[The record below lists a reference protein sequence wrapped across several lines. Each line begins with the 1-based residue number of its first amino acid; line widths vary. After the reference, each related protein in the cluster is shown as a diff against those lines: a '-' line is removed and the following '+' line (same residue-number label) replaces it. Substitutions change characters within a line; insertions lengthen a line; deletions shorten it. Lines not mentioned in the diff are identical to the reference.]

1 MVDKRG
7 TWKDA
12 VSCTMELKS
21 IFAVA
26 VVLILFIS
34 PGFSQELSPKGRNV
48 CKTTGSPESA
58 AAVCCG
64 GWAQLGE
71 ECIIPLCEGNFTCK
85 ENEVCVRPNECRCR
99 HGYFGASCDTKCP
112 TQFWGPDCK
121 GKCNCYPNGKCDDV
135 TGACT
140 CNPNRWGFNCEK
152 PCACQKG
159 KCDQET
165 GKCTCHAGFWGPQ
178 CANQCYCAINS
189 VCDQATGRCLCQPGW
204 FGRSCNTQ
212 CACNGSPCEQFT
224 GRCQCRERLWGQ
236 HCERYCQCVHGKCNQ
251 ADGSCT
257 CKPGFRGKFCREPC
271 PAGFY
276 GQNCRNRCGHCKGQ
290 QPCKVTEG
298 RCITCER
305 GWNGTKCDQ
314 MCVPG
319 FFGENCQDVCPPC
332 KDGHHCSRIDGKCP
346 HCNPGWIG
354 DRCEVRCS
362 NGTYGDR
369 CENDC
374 SHCFN
379 GDCHF
384 ATGECLCNPGFHGT
398 YCNLTCGFGQ
408 YGVNCAQTCPCHD
421 MNCDRMSG
429 DCILLPN
436 QRMGVI
442 AVAVLLVLLLGLLC
456 CCCLCH
462 NKGDS
467 SEQDNS
473 TSGKK
478 AKRLLCGRFSRIST
492 KLPRIPLRRH
502 KLPKVVVAHHDPDTF
517 NCSFIEPPSE
527 VEPQSTT
534 WSDQGSFSSFET
546 SEDGPVYCIP
556 HEDTVDESNEKSSST
571 AVAESTAEED
581 AGEYTSLKETVPAAD
596 QPLLKSTDSEG
607 GSTSGSESTTGALYA
622 QIARLS
628 KQSKEDEDGCIIEIK
643 GNGKPPSP
651 ERTKPRPPDPS
662 TKPKVSWIHGATT
675 TTPTNTPEKGGKGE
689 SGTPSE
695 KPKNKEK
702 EKSGKDKTKD
712 KKSPDGK
719 ATSGG
724 ETAGG
729 DSPSKAKAQKGRTVE
744 EHREH
749 INGVVQNA
757 LKKIS
762 SFHSD
767 KKAAKDKDKDKD
779 KDKEP
784 EPLKDEAAPKSPK
797 IMHMPQHMHM
807 NSEAATLLA
816 AQLKEKTQS
825 INRNEG
831 LVGVVKTNGLSTPQM
846 REQRE
851 KPTPP
856 QKAKRSVG
864 SVGSGGT
871 PQGQGSSTTKPLL
884 PTTGSLQKMV
894 APAVV
899 SDSAVE
905 STEPRSPE
913 KQQLTAAAMNGS
925 KTAEVSGGG
934 GGGGVGVGVGVGGGD
949 STPKKTPIKK
959 PPRKKGKEGNAP
971 DTPETKATPKT
982 AIMPPQVVK
991 NN

>member
-1 MVDKRG
+1 MVDKKG
-7 TWKDA
+7 AWKDA

-21 IFAVA
+21 IFTVA
-26 VVLILFIS
+26 VVLCLFIS
-34 PGFSQELSPKGRNV
+34 PTLSQELHPKGRNV
-48 CKTTGSPESA
+48 CKSPGSSDS
-58 AAVCCG
+58 VCCG
-64 GWAQLGE
+64 GWAQAGE

-135 TGACT
+135 TGQCT
-140 CNPNRWGFNCEK
+140 CNPNRWGSNCEK
-152 PCACQKG
+152 ACACQKG

-165 GKCTCHAGFWGPQ
+165 GKCTCQSGFWGPQ
-178 CANQCYCAINS
+178 CANNCYCHINS
-189 VCDQATGRCLCQPGW
+189 VCDQANGRCICQPGW
-204 FGRSCNTQ
+204 YGRSCNSQ

-224 GRCQCRERLWGQ
+224 GRCLCRERLWGQ

-257 CKPGFRGKFCREPC
+257 CKPGYRGKFCREPC

-314 MCVPG
+314 TCAPG
-319 FFGENCQDVCPPC
+319 YFGENCKDECPPC
-332 KDGHHCSRIDGKCP
+332 KDGHFCSRIDGKCS

-354 DRCEVRCS
+354 DRCEVRCP

-379 GDCHF
+379 GECHF
-384 ATGECLCNPGFHGT
+384 ATGECLCDPGFHGT
-398 YCNLTCGFGQ
+398 YCNLTCEFGQ

-421 MNCDRMSG
+421 RNCNPMSG
-429 DCILLPN
+429 ACNLQPN

-442 AVAVLLVLLLGLLC
+442 AAGSLVAFLLVLLLCLLC

-462 NKGDS
+462 NKGDINPD
-467 SEQDNS
+467 QDNS
-473 TSGKK
+473 TSSKK

-492 KLPRIPLRRH
+492 KLPRIPLRRQ
-502 KLPKVVVAHHDPDTF
+502 KLPKVVVAHHDPENTF

-527 VEPQSTT
+527 VEPHSPS
-534 WSDQGSFSSFET
+534 WSDQESFSSFET

-556 HEDTVDESNEKSSST
+556 HEETTGETNEKCSP
-571 AVAESTAEED
+571 APVAESTVASSEDD
-581 AGEYTSLKETVPAAD
+581 AGEYTSLKETTPAKPGD
-596 QPLLKSTDSEG
+596 GSEQPLLKSTDSEG
-607 GSTSGSESTTGALYA
+607 STSGSESAAGALYA
-622 QIARLS
+622 RIARLS
-628 KQSKEDEDGCIIEIK
+628 KQSKEDEDSSAGEVK

-651 ERTKPRPPDPS
+651 ERIKPRPPDPS
-662 TKPKVSWIHGATT
+662 TKPKVSWIHGTAAG
-675 TTPTNTPEKGGKGE
+675 TNQPDKGKGE
-689 SGTPSE
+689 TPPVEKKRSSSEASE
-695 KPKNKEK
+695 KQRSR
-702 EKSGKDKTKD
+702 EKSGKTKD
-712 KKSPDGK
+712 KKSPEHK
-719 ATSGG
+719 AT
-724 ETAGG
+724 EGG
-729 DSPSKAKAQKGRTVE
+729 DSPSKAKPHKGRTAE

-762 SFHSD
+762 NFHSE
-767 KKAAKDKDKDKD
+767 KKAPKEEVTP
-779 KDKEP
+779 KEP
-784 EPLKDEAAPKSPK
+784 PKSPK
-797 IMHMPQHMHM
+797 IMHPHM

-831 LVGVVKTNGLSTPQM
+831 LVGVKTNGLSATQA
-846 REQRE
+846 QRE

-856 QKAKRSVG
+856 QKAKRTVG
-864 SVGSGGT
+864 G
-871 PQGQGSSTTKPLL
+871 PQLQGSTKPLL

-894 APAVV
+894 GPVT
-899 SDSAVE
+899 DTPE
-905 STEPRSPE
+905 TPE
-913 KQQLTAAAMNGS
+913 KQPSMNGS
-925 KTAEVSGGG
+925 KTVEV
-934 GGGGVGVGVGVGGGD
+934 VGE

-959 PPRKKGKEGNAP
+959 PPRKKGKEGNPP
-971 DTPETKATPKT
+971 DAEIKTTPKT